1 MAAALTQ
8 DVIIELILRY
18 IGGQKLLPSK
28 LDVGGRKVPVQATS
42 LQAIADQLSQ
52 YGNNVT
58 DVKSALLNNPKAAAI
73 AQAKSNIAMIRTKI
87 NNL

>member
-1 MAAALTQ
+1 MAALTQ

-73 AQAKSNIAMIRTKI
+73 VQAKANIATIRTKI
-87 NNL
+87 NAL